1 MRWFLVFF
9 MVVPSL
15 SFAQVNVEA
24 LRSNGTENG
33 VSGSTGLSVAYTG
46 GNIQFADFGASA
58 HLEWKKE
65 KNLLFFVLNYRFAAK
80 RTQADILAE
89 PDIGLWDEEAHFSNN
104 RLAHLRYNRTLTE
117 SVWWEVY
124 TQYEYNEFLLLDRR
138 LLVGT
143 GPRARVFDV
152 EAAGLWFGVSAMVEE
167 ERLNEEGV
175 DPAEEVS
182 RINGRDSTY
191 ASLTARLAENA
202 SWTSTV
208 YAQPRMDA
216 VDDYRVVVE
225 TGLSLGIGK
234 ALAVTIDGRY
244 RKDSQPPQTPS
255 ASAPILSSDFSIK
268 NGLKVSF

>member
-1 MRWFLVFF
+1 MRWFLVIF
-9 MVVPSL
+9 MLVPSL

-33 VSGSTGLSVAYTG
+33 VSGSAGASAAYTG
-46 GNIQFADFGASA
+46 GNIQFADFGATA
-58 HLEWKKE
+58 HLEWKRE

-80 RTQADILAE
+80 RTQADLLAE
-89 PDIGLWDEEAHFSNN
+89 PGIGLWDEEAHFSNN
-104 RLAHLRYNRTLTE
+104 RLAHLRYNRSLTDH
-117 SVWWEVY
+117 VWWEVY
-124 TQYEYNEFLLLDRR
+124 SQYEYNEFLLLDRR

-152 EAAGLWFGVSAMVEE
+152 EAAGLWVGVSAMIEE
-167 ERLNEEGV
+167 ERLNEAGV
-175 DPAEEVS
+175 SPSEEVS
-182 RINGRDSTY
+182 RINGRASTY

-208 YAQPRMDA
+208 YGQPRMDA
-216 VDDYRVVVE
+216 VDDYRVMVE
-225 TGLSLGIGK
+225 TGVSLGIGK
-234 ALAVTIDGRY
+234 TLAVTIDGRY
-244 RKDSQPPQTPS
+244 RKDSQPPETPS